1 MNADEK
7 TNKMSEEEIIYYKK
21 LGETLRA
28 LIKMKGYTQLDFACS
43 VDISYPML
51 LNHLQGTRRMGA
63 YKLSKICRALEID
76 NIDIIALTVPD
87 IFVEGKTE
95 LYTELFGKLASRDA
109 EAIRKV
115 IELLDEGEI

>member
-1 MNADEK
+1 MKADEK

>member
-1 MNADEK
+1 MNADRK
-7 TNKMSEEEIIYYKK
+7 TNRMSEEEKIYYKK

-43 VDISYPML
+43 IDISYPML

-76 NIDIIALTVPD
+76 NIDIVALTVPD
-87 IFVEGKTE
+87 IFIEGKTE
-95 LYTELFGKLASRDA
+95 LYIELFEKLASRDA

-115 IELLDEGEI
+115 IELLEEGEI

>member
-1 MNADEK
+1 MNDNRK
-7 TNKMSEEEIIYYKK
+7 TNKMSEEEKVYYKK

-43 VDISYPML
+43 IDISYPML

-87 IFVEGKTE
+87 IYVDGKTE
-95 LYTELFGKLASRDA
+95 LYTELFKRLSDREPDTIRRLIEMLDNGK
-109 EAIRKV
+109 V
-115 IELLDEGEI
+115 